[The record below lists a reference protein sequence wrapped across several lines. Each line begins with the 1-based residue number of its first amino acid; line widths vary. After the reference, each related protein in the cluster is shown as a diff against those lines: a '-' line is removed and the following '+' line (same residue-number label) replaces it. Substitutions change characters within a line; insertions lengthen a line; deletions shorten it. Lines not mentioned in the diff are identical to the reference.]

1 MSIACVLVAHL
12 PLKIELLR
20 QPALRGKAVFVTEQ
34 SGTQKVVIDRSSPVH
49 DSPAYDSPAYDSVVG
64 MPLDKALTQ
73 CPHAALIEADTALYR
88 ETWNRILDSLEQR
101 SPIVEDADLGL
112 AYVDLRGLEEL
123 YGGEAK
129 LVKAVMDA
137 VPQIYSPQVG
147 VAEGKFPAYAAALQ
161 AEPCR
166 AVRVPEDAASF
177 LAQLPVI
184 HLPTSWKI
192 KERFLGFGLE
202 VMGSIARLPFN
213 TMQGEFGKEGARL
226 WRLANG
232 QDDDLLAPRQHEETF
247 TCEVAFATPTAS
259 LSAIIVALED
269 LLTRA
274 FTEKLRG
281 RFARVALLEG
291 RTDNGSAWSK
301 RIAFREPVGSR
312 DRALFIL
319 RSRLENLALPG
330 PLETL
335 SLTLSGITGEP
346 GRQESLFPEVRH
358 RARLDDAIR
367 QLRAQFGQR
376 PPIYRVRE
384 VEPWS
389 RIPERRR
396 VLVAYDP

>member
-1 MSIACVLVAHL
+1 MSIACVLVTHL
-12 PLKIELLR
+12 PLEIELLR
-20 QPALRGKAVFVTEQ
+20 QPTLRGKAVLVVEQ
-34 SGTQKVVIDRSSPVH
+34 SGTQKVVIDQSSTAH
-49 DSPAYDSPAYDSVVG
+49 DAVVG
-64 MPLDKALTQ
+64 MSLEQALAR
-73 CPHAALIEADTALYR
+73 CPHATLIEADTSLYR
-88 ETWNRILDSLEQR
+88 ETWSRILDSLEQR
-101 SPIVEDADLGL
+101 SPIVEDSNLGL

-129 LVKAVMDA
+129 LLKAVVDA
-137 VPQIYSPQVG
+137 IPQIYAPQVG

-161 AEPCR
+161 SGSHR
-166 AVRVPEDAASF
+166 ALRVPEDAAFF
-177 LAQLPVI
+177 LAPLPVI

-192 KERFLGFGLE
+192 KERFLDFGLDLI
-202 VMGSIARLPFN
+202 GNIARLPFN
-213 TMQGEFGKEGARL
+213 AMQGEFGREGARL

-232 QDDDLLAPRQHEETF
+232 RDEEPLVPRPHEETF
-247 TCEVAFATPTAS
+247 VCEVSFAEPTVS
-259 LSAIIVALED
+259 LPAIIVALES

-274 FTEKLRG
+274 FVDKLRG
-281 RFARVALLEG
+281 RFARVAFVEG
-291 RTDNGSAWSK
+291 RVDDGSTWS
-301 RIAFREPVGSR
+301 RRMGFREPVGSR

-319 RSRLENLALPG
+319 RSRLEDLILPG

-335 SLTLSGITGEP
+335 SLTLSGITGEG

-367 QLRAQFGQR
+367 QLRARLGQR

-396 VLVAYDP
+396 ALVAYDP

>member
-1 MSIACVLVAHL
+1 MSIACVLVTHL
-12 PLKIELLR
+12 PLRIELLR
-20 QPALRGKAVFVTEQ
+20 QPDLRGKAALVVEQ
-34 SGTQKVVIDRSSPVH
+34 SGTQKVVIDQSSAAH
-49 DSPAYDSPAYDSVVG
+49 DSVVG
-64 MPLDKALTQ
+64 MSLEQALAR
-73 CPHAALIEADTALYR
+73 CPHAALIEADTPLYR
-88 ETWNRILDSLEQR
+88 ERWSSILDGLEQR

-112 AYVDLRGLEEL
+112 AYVDLRGLEKL

-129 LVKAVMDA
+129 LIKAVVDA
-137 VPQIYSPQVG
+137 VPQIYRPQVG

-161 AEPCR
+161 AESHR
-166 AVRVPEDAASF
+166 ALRVTEDAAAF
-177 LAQLPVI
+177 LAPLPVI

-192 KERFLGFGLE
+192 KERFLDFGLDLI
-202 VMGSIARLPFN
+202 GSITQLPFN
-213 TMQGEFGKEGARL
+213 AMQGEFGKEGARL

-232 QDDDLLAPRQHEETF
+232 QDAESLVPRSHEETF
-247 TCEVAFATPTAS
+247 TCEVAFAAPTVS
-259 LSAIIVALED
+259 LPAIIVALES

-274 FTEKLRG
+274 FVDKLRG
-281 RFARVALLEG
+281 RFARVAFVEG
-291 RTDNGSAWSK
+291 RVDNGSTWSK
-301 RIAFREPVGSR
+301 RIGFQEPIGSR

-335 SLTLSGITGEP
+335 SLTLSGITGEG

-367 QLRAQFGQR
+367 QLRARLGQR

-396 VLVAYDP
+396 ALVAYDP

>member
-1 MSIACVLVAHL
+1 MSIACVLVTHL

-20 QPALRGKAVFVTEQ
+20 QPALQGKAALVIEQ
-34 SGTQKVVIDRSSPVH
+34 SGVRKLVIDRSSPA
-49 DSPAYDSPAYDSVVG
+49 SNTEVG
-64 MPLDKALTQ
+64 MSLEKALTY
-73 CPHAALIEADTALYR
+73 CPHATLIEADTPFYR
-88 ETWNRILDSLEQR
+88 EKWSRVLDSLEQR

-129 LVKAVMDA
+129 LLKAVVDA
-137 VPQIYSPQVG
+137 VPQIYRPRVS

-161 AEPCR
+161 AEPGR

-177 LAQLPVI
+177 LAPLPVT
-184 HLPTSWKI
+184 HLPASWKI
-192 KERFLGFGLE
+192 KERLLDFGLN
-202 VMGSIARLPFN
+202 VMGSIAQLPFN
-213 TMQGEFGKEGARL
+213 AIQGEFGKEGARL

-232 QDDDLLAPRQHEETF
+232 QDDELLVPRRHEEIF
-247 TCEVAFATPTAS
+247 TCEVSFATPTVS
-259 LSAIIVALED
+259 LPAIMVALES

-274 FTEKLRG
+274 FTDKLRG
-281 RFARVALLEG
+281 RVAKAAFLEG
-291 RTDNGSAWSK
+291 YAENGAAWSK
-301 RIAFREPVGSR
+301 RVGFHEPVGNR

-319 RSRLENLALPG
+319 RSRLENLILPG
-330 PLETL
+330 PLEIL
-335 SLTLSGITGEP
+335 SLTLSGITGEA

-358 RARLDDAIR
+358 RALLDDAVR
-367 QLRAQFGQR
+367 QLRARLGQR

-396 VLVAYDP
+396 ALVAYDP

>member
-1 MSIACVLVAHL
+1 MSIACVLVSNL

-20 QPALRGKAVFVTEQ
+20 RPALRGKAALVIEQ
-34 SGTQKVVIDRSSPVH
+34 SGNQKLVIDRSSLAH
-49 DSPAYDSPAYDSVVG
+49 DTVVG
-64 MPLDKALTQ
+64 MSLEKALAL
-73 CPHAALIEADTALYR
+73 CPQATLIEADTSLYR
-88 ETWNRILDSLEQR
+88 ERWSRILDSLEQR

-129 LVKAVMDA
+129 LLKAVVDA
-137 VPQIYSPQVG
+137 VPQIHCPQVG
-147 VAEGKFPAYAAALQ
+147 VAGGKFPAYAAALQ
-161 AEPCR
+161 AETCR

-177 LAQLPVI
+177 LAPLSVT

-192 KERFLGFGLE
+192 KERFLDFGLE
-202 VMGSIARLPFN
+202 VVGSIAQLPFN
-213 TMQGEFGKEGARL
+213 AIQGEFGKEGARL

-232 QDDDLLAPRQHEETF
+232 RDDELLVPRTHEETF
-247 TCEVAFATPTAS
+247 VCEVAFATPTVS
-259 LSAIIVALED
+259 LPAIIVALEG

-274 FTEKLRG
+274 FTDKLRG
-281 RFARVALLEG
+281 RVARVAFLEG
-291 RTDNGSAWSK
+291 RADNGSAWSK
-301 RIAFREPVGSR
+301 RIGFHEPVGSR
-312 DRALFIL
+312 ERALFIL
-319 RSRLENLALPG
+319 RSRLENLTLPG

-335 SLTLSGITGEP
+335 SLTLSGITGEG
-346 GRQESLFPEVRH
+346 GRQESLFPELRH
-358 RARLDDAIR
+358 RALLDDAVR
-367 QLRAQFGQR
+367 QLRARLGQR

>member
-1 MSIACVLVAHL
+1 MSIACIFVTHL

-20 QPALRGKAVFVTEQ
+20 RPALQGKAVLVIEQ
-34 SGTQKVVIDRSSPVH
+34 SGTQKLVVDHEFSAH
-49 DSPAYDSPAYDSVVG
+49 DIVVG
-64 MPLDKALTQ
+64 MSLEKALAR
-73 CPHAALIEADTALYR
+73 CPHAALIEADTPLYR
-88 ETWNRILDSLEQR
+88 ERWSSVLDSLEQR

-112 AYVDLRGLEEL
+112 AFVDLQGLEKL
-123 YGGEAK
+123 YGGETK
-129 LVKAVMDA
+129 LVKAVVDA
-137 VPQIYSPQVG
+137 VPQIYCPQVG

-161 AEPCR
+161 SKPGR
-166 AVRVPEDAASF
+166 AARAPEDAASF
-177 LAQLPVI
+177 LAELPII

-192 KERFLGFGLE
+192 KERLLDFGLS
-202 VMGSIARLPFN
+202 VMGSIAQLPFN

-232 QDDDLLAPRQHEETF
+232 QDNELLVPRQHEETF
-247 TCEVAFATPTAS
+247 ACEVTFAAPTVS
-259 LSAIIVALED
+259 LPAIIVALES

-274 FTEKLRG
+274 FVDQLRG

-291 RTDNGSAWSK
+291 RIDNGSTWSK
-301 RIAFREPVGSR
+301 RIGFREPVGSH

-319 RSRLENLALPG
+319 RSRLENLTLPG

-335 SLTLSGITGEP
+335 SLTLSGIAGES

-358 RARLDDAIR
+358 RAQLDDAIR
-367 QLRAQFGQR
+367 QLRARLGHM

-396 VLVAYDP
+396 ALVAYDP